1 MYFRICFYCLQ
12 TPSEGGQTPI
22 CDMRNVRTDLMEK
35 RDIVGQL
42 IDQGIR
48 YYRTLPSITT
58 PEGAVYSWEKTFATT
73 DKEKVENDL
82 SNFGYSAEWTENN
95 SLKYFYRM
103 TSMKT
108 HPVTQ
113 ENVSFKIVVV
123 KLMSDYLNILGMQLL
138 QENAKKCKTH
148 E

>member
-1 MYFRICFYCLQ
+1 
-12 TPSEGGQTPI
+12 
-22 CDMRNVRTDLMEK
+22 MEK

-82 SNFGYSAEWTENN
+82 ANFGYSAEWTENN

-108 HPVTQ
+108 HPVTH
-113 ENVSFKIVVV
+113 ENVSLKIVDV
-123 KLMSDYLNILGMQLL
+123 KLLPNNVIILVM
-138 QENAKKCKTH
+138 
-148 E
+148 

>member
-1 MYFRICFYCLQ
+1 
-12 TPSEGGQTPI
+12 
-22 CDMRNVRTDLMEK
+22 MEK

-113 ENVSFKIVVV
+113 ENVSFEIVVV

>member
-1 MYFRICFYCLQ
+1 
-12 TPSEGGQTPI
+12 
-22 CDMRNVRTDLMEK
+22 MRNVRTDLTQK

-58 PEGAVYSWEKTFATT
+58 PEGSVYSWEKTFATT

-95 SLKYFYRM
+95 SLKYCYRM

-113 ENVSFKIVVV
+113 ENVSSKIVVV
-123 KLMSDYLNILGMQLL
+123 KLMSNNVNILGNLL
-138 QENAKKCKTH
+138 VMRINDNEVRNN
-148 E
+148 

>member
-1 MYFRICFYCLQ
+1 
-12 TPSEGGQTPI
+12 
-22 CDMRNVRTDLMEK
+22 MEK

-58 PEGAVYSWEKTFATT
+58 PEGAVYRWEKTFATT
-73 DKEKVENDL
+73 DKEKVEKDL
-82 SNFGYSAEWTENN
+82 ANFGYSAEWTENN

-108 HPVTQ
+108 HPVTH
-113 ENVSFKIVVV
+113 ENVSLKIVDV
-123 KLMSDYLNILGMQLL
+123 KLMPNNVIIIY
-138 QENAKKCKTH
+138 
-148 E
+148 